1 MVFIHQVFLDAV
13 AHGFISISN
22 LALLVMDECH
32 HAVKNHPYSKIMT
45 DWYHPAKK
53 KGRAVPKVLGLSA
66 SIVVKAV
73 KTEVFRKKKAKL
85 EMMLDA
91 VLETADGI
99 SIDLFVNSAREKI
112 LHYRARCSL
121 WCEDVGKVS
130 ARKELWEVKEKE
142 LSMIMK
148 SGADVNSKTTSTDS
162 LRKDFK
168 FFMNNFFGSIGALLE
183 LGVYSL
189 VSMESSLVED
199 IESKCERCHTIWY
212 REEVRD
218 MMAAITK
225 KYFSSIVRIATSH
238 ILGFNGSEKE
248 KILKFSGSKVLK
260 LIEIIENKGFG
271 QSEEKE
277 MRCIVFVERKLTSLA
292 LHYLIWKL
300 KLATVVDVGYCYS
313 ANANRN
319 VKDPREAEEVNK
331 EKHRMKET
339 LRKFR
344 VGAVNILVS
353 TSVVE
358 EGIDVPSCNLV
369 VKFDFPQTFRSYI
382 QSKGRARKKAS
393 QYILLV
399 EEGDS
404 EKEAKYKEWL
414 GVYEMS
420 MRECHSRWEVQ
431 VEPDERDGEFYCTSE
446 ARVSGTQA
454 MVLLFQYLQK
464 IPVDRFTRLTLAW
477 TIQMSGN
484 EDQIRKNQCE
494 LFAGLGLSLPS
505 PPPWVPGQGPA
516 TTQDTH
522 PQAGGGEG
530 QGQEGVGQEVCSSG
544 GYKAAA

>member
-66 SIVVKAV
+66 SIVVKAE
-73 KTEVFRKKKAKL
+73 KTEEFRKEKAKL

-99 SIDLFVNSAREKI
+99 SIDLSVNSAREKI

-121 WCEDVGKVS
+121 RCEEDVGKVIVS

-142 LSMIMK
+142 LSVIMK

-300 KLATVVDVGYCYS
+300 ELATVVDVGHCYS
-313 ANANRN
+313 SNANRK
-319 VKDPREAEEVNK
+319 VKDPREIEEVKK

-344 VGAVNILVS
+344 LGAVNVLLS

-369 VKFDFPQTFRSYI
+369 KFDLFYI
-382 QSKGRARKKAS
+382 
-393 QYILLV
+393 
-399 EEGDS
+399 
-404 EKEAKYKEWL
+404 
-414 GVYEMS
+414 
-420 MRECHSRWEVQ
+420 
-431 VEPDERDGEFYCTSE
+431 
-446 ARVSGTQA
+446 
-454 MVLLFQYLQK
+454 
-464 IPVDRFTRLTLAW
+464 
-477 TIQMSGN
+477 
-484 EDQIRKNQCE
+484 
-494 LFAGLGLSLPS
+494 
-505 PPPWVPGQGPA
+505 
-516 TTQDTH
+516 
-522 PQAGGGEG
+522 
-530 QGQEGVGQEVCSSG
+530 
-544 GYKAAA
+544 